1 MISKDE
7 LLALTAKR
15 FDAVSRGDI
24 EGALAVL
31 VDNPCFDLYPVG
43 LRVSG
48 RENVRRHYEHY
59 FKHVAP
65 AILGAEQ
72 VATYFTDD
80 AIAFEFTMSWRAED
94 GAVQASR
101 MLVVTPVQG
110 DKFTGERV
118 YTDERLVRWMF
129 AGGTFEPIKA

>member
-7 LLALTAKR
+7 LLALTGKR
-15 FDAVSRGDI
+15 FDAVGRGDVK
-24 EGALAVL
+24 GALAVL
-31 VDNPCFDLYPVG
+31 VDDPIFDLYPAG
-43 LRVSG
+43 LRLRG

-65 AILGAEQ
+65 AIVGAEQ
-72 VATYFTDD
+72 IATYFADD
-80 AIAFEFTMSWRAED
+80 AIGFEFTMSWRAEN

-101 MLVVTPVQG
+101 MLVVTPVEG

-118 YTDERLVRWMF
+118 YTDERLIRWMF
-129 AGGTFEPIKA
+129 AGGTLEPIEA

>member
-7 LLALTAKR
+7 LLALTGKR
-15 FDAVSRGDI
+15 FDAVGRGDVK
-24 EGALAVL
+24 GALAVL
-31 VDNPCFDLYPVG
+31 VDDPIFDLYPAG
-43 LRVSG
+43 LRLRG

-65 AILGAEQ
+65 AIVGAEQ
-72 VATYFTDD
+72 IATYF
-80 AIAFEFTMSWRAED
+80 AMSWRAEN

-101 MLVVTPVQG
+101 MLVVTPVEG

-118 YTDERLVRWMF
+118 YTDERLIRWMF
-129 AGGTFEPIKA
+129 AGGTLEPIEA